1 MTSSKE
7 GYAKQQVLSPQQEI
21 ELVRHIERLAKRDL
35 PPTGETIRNFS
46 SEVAK
51 RQLEERWITPLI
63 NKHQIY
69 LISRWTTEMDRAR
82 HLADSETKYRL
93 CFDLLHSK
101 MKDYNIEPRH
111 THNMDEKG
119 SLIGIGGRTKR
130 IFSKRMWER
139 REVRASPRMDQYC
152 PQASSML
159 VPTVPSEKR
168 GLRILRW
175 VNMMFLSLRFRLA
188 GPTMT

>member
-1 MTSSKE
+1 MAPIHEAIADSESREEEERFSLKEIADKYGVERSTLGRRWRGVTSSKE

-35 PPTGETIRNFS
+35 PPTGEMIRNFS

-119 SLIGIGGRTKR
+119 FRIGLGGRTKR

-139 REVRASPRMDQYC
+139 GER
-152 PQASSML
+152 
-159 VPTVPSEKR
+159 
-168 GLRILRW
+168 
-175 VNMMFLSLRFRLA
+175 
-188 GPTMT
+188 